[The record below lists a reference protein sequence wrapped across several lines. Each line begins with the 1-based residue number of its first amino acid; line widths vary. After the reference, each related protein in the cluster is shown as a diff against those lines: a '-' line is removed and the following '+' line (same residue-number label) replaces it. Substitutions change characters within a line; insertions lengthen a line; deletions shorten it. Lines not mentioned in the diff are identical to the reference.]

1 MGIKEDI
8 ESIKD
13 DLVGESRFLE
23 QYIKV
28 EAYIKKHKIKIAV
41 IVVAL
46 IALLVG
52 NYVME
57 SMENARKMAA
67 NKAYLAYM
75 QNGNEAELENIKDNN
90 PALFTLLSLKKAVK
104 EQNLENLSTLSK
116 NDNPIIAKIAR
127 YHHVILSGDA
137 KAMETYALEEKAFLK
152 DFTALQLAFKLYEA
166 GDHKGA
172 QEALRKIPFESQLK
186 KSAGQLEHY
195 GLTR

>member
-28 EAYIKKHKIKIAV
+28 EAYIKKHKIKIMV
-41 IVVAL
+41 VVVA
-46 IALLVG
+46 IVALLVG
-52 NYVME
+52 NYIMD
-57 SMENARKMAA
+57 SMDNARKMAA
-67 NKAYLAYM
+67 NKAYLAYL
-75 QNGNEAELENIKDNN
+75 QSGNEAELNEVRENN
-90 PALFTLLSLKKAVK
+90 PALYTLLSLKKAVK
-104 EQNLENLSTLSK
+104 EQNLDALKTLSQ
-116 NDNPIIAKIAR
+116 DSNPIVAKIAR
-127 YHHVILSGDA
+127 YHSVILSGDV
-137 KAMETYALEEKAFLK
+137 KAMEAYALEEKAFLK

-166 GDHKGA
+166 GDHKAA